1 MIDVRSQ
8 IDPSLKVDD
17 SINCI
22 SEHAVTSAYGSKSL
36 SSIEIAKYDANTNS
50 IGSSKK
56 INVDALLVSGGY
68 TPTINL
74 CSQTGTPAVFDD
86 TVQAFIP
93 GKANRNWEGCGA
105 VMGAFSLE
113 EILTTNKIENNGK
126 KAIPLAITEI
136 PSANRSEKKFVDLQ
150 HDVTVK
156 DIKVAH
162 IEGFRSVE
170 HLKRYTTLGTVSYT
184 HLTLPTKA

>member
-1 MIDVRSQ
+1 MPGIMLASAALKYANRYGVAVGKNVAVFTNNDDGYTKANQLKNLGVNVKYLIDVRSQ

-17 SINCI
+17 SINYI

-86 TVQAFIP
+86 PCKHSFQQ
-93 GKANRNWEGCGA
+93 GKSKLEGCGA
-105 VMGAFSLE
+105 VIRLFLE
-113 EILTTNKIENNGK
+113 EILTTNKIEIMVK
-126 KAIPLAITEI
+126 KPY
-136 PSANRSEKKFVDLQ
+136 RWQ
-150 HDVTVK
+150 
-156 DIKVAH
+156 
-162 IEGFRSVE
+162 
-170 HLKRYTTLGTVSYT
+170 
-184 HLTLPTKA
+184 